1 MLRVSAVC
9 GCSGWIGKRV
19 DSTTRKGFCA
29 FHRSLI
35 FRPVP
40 SVTVGSGGRSTSDS
54 NIMKTIV
61 TQYTFVDSFRAC
73 GRESQF
79 TSHALRALFEHLERV
94 EEDTDTELE
103 LDPIALCCEWAEYP
117 SALEAAK
124 DYGYLEGVDS
134 KDESPIEWLSNRTDV
149 VRVWEN
155 GVIIRQ
161 F

>member
-1 MLRVSAVC
+1 MGSA
-9 GCSGWIGKRV
+9 
-19 DSTTRKGFCA
+19 
-29 FHRSLI
+29 
-35 FRPVP
+35 
-40 SVTVGSGGRSTSDS
+40 GRSTSDS

-61 TQYTFVDSFRAC
+61 TQYSFVDAFRAC

-79 TSHALRALFEHLERV
+79 SSHALRALFEHLERV

-117 SALEAAK
+117 TALDAAK

>member
-1 MLRVSAVC
+1 
-9 GCSGWIGKRV
+9 
-19 DSTTRKGFCA
+19 
-29 FHRSLI
+29 
-35 FRPVP
+35 
-40 SVTVGSGGRSTSDS
+40 
-54 NIMKTIV
+54 MKIIV
-61 TQYTFVDSFRAC
+61 TQYTFIDSFRAC
-73 GRESQF
+73 GRGSQF

>member
-1 MLRVSAVC
+1 MERVQRIFSKPEFSVR
-9 GCSGWIGKRV
+9 S
-19 DSTTRKGFCA
+19 
-29 FHRSLI
+29 HRS
-35 FRPVP
+35 F
-40 SVTVGSGGRSTSDS
+40 GGIWRAIGARS
-54 NIMKTIV
+54 NHMKIIV
-61 TQYTFVDSFRAC
+61 TENIFIESFRQC

-79 TSHALRALFEHLERV
+79 SYHALRALFEHIERI

-117 SALEAAK
+117 TALDAAK

-134 KDESPIEWLSNRTDV
+134 KDESPIEWLSNRTDC

-155 GVIIRQ
+155 GVLIRQ